1 MFLLAIDQG
10 TTSTRAMLFGPDGR
24 PLASHAIALR
34 QFYPGNG
41 WVEHDAAEIWR
52 ATLSVCRKV
61 MAGKKIAAIGVTNQR
76 ETSVIWDRKTG
87 KPLHH
92 AIVWQDRRTAARCA
106 ELSSKGWDKKIA
118 HKTGLRLDPYFSATK
133 LEWLL
138 ENVKGAPEHRPG
150 KVGAAQRRTGFPSGR
165 ATIIEQAAR
174 GDILFG
180 TIDSW
185 LVWNLTGGKV
195 HATDVSNAS
204 RTMLL
209 NLKTLAWDGE
219 LLRLFGVPRA
229 MLPDVRD
236 SAGDFGMTHLF
247 GKAIPILGVAGDQQ
261 AASIGQACFSPG
273 DVKSTYGTGC
283 FALVNT
289 GGKITPSRNR
299 LLTTALYRRRGTRQ
313 YAIEGSIFIAGAVV
327 QWLRDAMGVIPTA
340 PAIEALAKAAK
351 PAEGLYVVPAFTG
364 LGAPY
369 WNPKARGAILGLTRD
384 AGKAEI
390 ARAALDAVCYQTRDL
405 LDAIQADMK
414 SAGLSRLT
422 RLKVDGGMVANDW
435 FCQRLADLT
444 GLAVERPKVIETT
457 ALGAAYLAGLGA
469 GLFKDTKD
477 IARHWALERRFKPAM
492 KKSARDRLYQGWR
505 HAIARI
511 L

>member
-1 MFLLAIDQG
+1 MNRAFLLAIDQG
-10 TTSTRAMLFGPDGR
+10 TTSTRAMLFGANGR
-24 PLASHAIALR
+24 PIASHCVPLK

-41 WVEHDAAEIWR
+41 WVEHDAGEIWQAVLTCCRRVMVR
-52 ATLSVCRKV
+52 APASR
-61 MAGKKIAAIGVTNQR
+61 IAAIGVTNQR
-76 ETSVIWDRKTG
+76 ETTLIWDKASG

-106 ELSSKGWDKKIA
+106 ALKAKGWEKKITA
-118 HKTGLRLDPYFSATK
+118 KTGLLLDPYFSATK

-138 ENVKGAPEHRPG
+138 KNVKGAKP
-150 KVGAAQRRTGFPSGR
+150 K
-165 ATIIEQAAR
+165 AAR
-174 GDILFG
+174 GEILFG

-185 LVWNLTGGKV
+185 LIWKLTGGKV
-195 HATDVSNAS
+195 HASDVSNAS

-209 NLKTLAWDGE
+209 NLKTLDWDPE

-229 MLPDVRD
+229 MLPEVRD
-236 SAGDFGMTHLF
+236 SAGDFGVTDKKLF
-247 GKAIPILGVAGDQQ
+247 GVSIPILGVAGDQQ

-283 FALVNT
+283 FVLVNT
-289 GGKITPSRNR
+289 GSKITLSKNR
-299 LLTTALYRRRGTRQ
+299 LLATSLYRKGATRQ

-327 QWLRDAMGVIPTA
+327 QWLRDALGVIPTA
-340 PAIEALAKAAK
+340 PAIEALAKKAA
-351 PAEGLYVVPAFTG
+351 PAEGLYFVPAFTG
-364 LGAPY
+364 FGAPY
-369 WNPKARGAILGLTRD
+369 WNPEARGAIIGLTRD

-405 LDAIQADMK
+405 LEAMAQDMRG
-414 SAGLSRLT
+414 AGLGRLR
-422 RLKVDGGMVANDW
+422 RLKVDGGMVEDDW

-444 GLAVERPKVIETT
+444 GLIVERPVVAETT

-469 GLFKDTKD
+469 GLFRDTKD
-477 IARHWALERRFKPAM
+477 IASHWALDRRFTPQM
-492 KKSARDRLYQGWR
+492 KKSQRDRLYRGWR
-505 HAIARI
+505 QAVARI

>member
-10 TTSTRAMLFGPDGR
+10 TTSTRAMLFGGNGR
-24 PLASHAIALR
+24 PVASHAVALR
-34 QFYPGNG
+34 QFFPGNG
-41 WVEHDAAEIWR
+41 WVEHDGEEIWR
-52 ATLSVCRKV
+52 ATLAVARKA
-61 MAGKKIAAIGVTNQR
+61 MAGRRVDAIGVTNQR
-76 ETSVIWDRKTG
+76 ETTLIWDKATG
-87 KPLHH
+87 KPLHR

-106 ELSSKGWDKKIA
+106 ELAAKGWGPKISR
-118 HKTGLRLDPYFSATK
+118 KTGLLLDPYFSATK

-138 ENVKGAPEHRPG
+138 KNVKGARE
-150 KVGAAQRRTGFPSGR
+150 KAK
-165 ATIIEQAAR
+165 R
-174 GDILFG
+174 GELLFG

-185 LVWNLTGGKV
+185 LVWKLTGGKT

-209 NLKTLAWDGE
+209 NLKTLDWDAE

-236 SAGDFGMTHLF
+236 SAGDFGVTTLF
-247 GKAIPILGVAGDQQ
+247 GKPIPILGVAGDQQ

-289 GGKITPSRNR
+289 GAKITASKNR
-299 LLTTALYRRRGTRQ
+299 LISTALYRRGKTKQ
-313 YAIEGSIFIAGAVV
+313 YAVEGSIFIAGAVV

-340 PAIEALAKAAK
+340 PAIENLAKKAG
-351 PAEGLYVVPAFTG
+351 PAEGLYFVPAFTG

-369 WNPKARGAILGLTRD
+369 WKPEARGAIVGLTRD

-405 LDAIQADMK
+405 LEAMADDMRA
-414 SAGLSRLT
+414 AGLGRIG
-422 RLKVDGGMVANDW
+422 RLKVDGGMVADNW

-444 GLAVERPKVIETT
+444 GLTVERPKVIETT
-457 ALGAAYLAGLGA
+457 ALGAAYLAGLGL
-469 GLFKDTKD
+469 GVFKSTKD
-477 IARHWALERRFKPAM
+477 IARHWALDRRFRPAM
-492 KKSARDRLYQGWR
+492 KSRERDLLYRGWR
-505 HAIARI
+505 QAVARI
-511 L
+511 V